1 MLVLNAHFTDDFF
14 VILGFK
20 FGPDSITGNKQTLT
34 WHRILEAFKFGYA
47 YRPFI
52 GDPEFY
58 PNVEKVRLR
67 QYERKRKKQ
76 FYKPQKS

>member
-67 QYERKRKKQ
+67 Q
-76 FYKPQKS
+76 QKNIILCR